1 MPTDITD
8 AAAAPGAEALARLA
22 AFAAALTFDD
32 LPEAVVGKTTI
43 HLLDTLGAALAGTR
57 SREFALVAS
66 TVTPHPAG
74 PARLW
79 GLGSAVSAR
88 EAALVNGVAAHV
100 FELDDT
106 GGCDHSGAV
115 VVPAVIAA
123 VGGVGGRA
131 VSGRDLL
138 VAIVV
143 GYEVGRRLLEASG
156 GYDRHN
162 GAGWHSTGTCGA
174 VAAAAA
180 VSRLWGLDAAATA
193 HAITIATSFSS
204 GLWAFIHDGAQ
215 TKKIHA
221 GRAAEGGVLAA
232 ELARAGMT
240 GPSRVFDEVWGG
252 FFRSFD
258 HAEGDPT
265 RFTADLGH
273 VYKIMRVSLKPYA
286 ACRGTHSAID
296 AVGDVLAETGRQGT
310 GIVRIGVRASPFL
323 ADMCGKPDVEPLAA
337 AQMSLPLAIALRVV
351 HGEAGLSSYAEEKR
365 RAPRVAALLARID
378 LVTDAGL
385 APLDEPVLDIRF
397 SDGTAI
403 ERMVPRA
410 TGSPERPM
418 TAAAVTAK
426 FTELAGMALPEAA
439 VAQVAGLAA
448 ALPALDDV
456 APLCALLAAG
466 GGPAEPFR

>member
-1 MPTDITD
+1 MTSHPT
-8 AAAAPGAEALARLA
+8 AAPPTAGADALARLA
-22 AFAAALTFDD
+22 AFTAALRFAD
-32 LPEAVVGKTTI
+32 LPAAVVDKARVHI
-43 HLLDTLGAALAGTR
+43 LDTLGAALAGTR
-57 SREFALVAS
+57 SHEFALVAGMLGS
-66 TVTPHPAG
+66 SSGG

-79 GLGSAVSAR
+79 ALGSAASAR
-88 EAALVNGVAAHV
+88 DAALVNGVAAHV

-123 VGGVGGRA
+123 AEGRP
-131 VSGRDLL
+131 VPGEELL
-138 VAIVV
+138 VAVVV
-143 GYEVGRRLLEASG
+143 GYEVGRRLLEAAG

-180 VSRLWGLDAAATA
+180 VARLWRLDAAATA

-221 GRAAEGGVLAA
+221 GRAAEGGLLAA

-240 GPSRVFDEVWGG
+240 GPSRVFDDVWGG
-252 FFRSFD
+252 FFRSFG
-258 HAEGDPT
+258 HADGDPA
-265 RFTADLGH
+265 RFTEDLGQVH
-273 VYKIMRVSLKPYA
+273 RIMRVSLKPYA

-296 AVGDVLAETGRQGT
+296 AIGDLLAETGRPGT
-310 GIVRIGVRASPFL
+310 EIERIDVRASQFL
-323 ADMCGKPDVEPLAA
+323 IGMCGRPDIEPLAA
-337 AQMSLPLAIALRVV
+337 AQMSLPLAIALRAV
-351 HGEAGLSSYAEEKR
+351 HGEAGLSSYAGPKR
-365 RAPRVAALLARID
+365 RDPRVRDLLARIVVEAD
-378 LVTDAGL
+378 PAM
-385 APLDEPVLDIRF
+385 AALDEPVVDLRF
-397 SDGTAI
+397 SDGTRV

-418 TAAAVTAK
+418 TSAAVQAK
-426 FTELAGMALPEAA
+426 FAELAGMALPAESVAA
-439 VAQVAGLAA
+439 LAGLVA
-448 ALPALDDV
+448 ALPTLEDV

-466 GGPAEPFR
+466 RPTAEPFR

>member
-1 MPTDITD
+1 MSTDTI
-8 AAAAPGAEALARLA
+8 AAPPSPGAQALADLA
-22 AFAAALTFDD
+22 RFTAALRYED
-32 LPEAVVGKTTI
+32 LPETVVAKAQV
-43 HLLDTLGAALAGTR
+43 HLLDTFGAALAGTR
-57 SREFALVAS
+57 SREFALVAGTIDPRS
-66 TVTPHPAG
+66 SGVAH
-74 PARLW
+74 LW
-79 GLGSAVSAR
+79 GCGRAVSAR

-115 VVPAVIAA
+115 VVPAVFAA
-123 VGGVGGRA
+123 AAGRV

-180 VSRLWGLDAAATA
+180 VARLWGLDAAATA

-258 HAEGDPT
+258 HAEGDVS
-265 RFTADLGH
+265 RFTADLGSVH
-273 VYKIMRVSLKPYA
+273 KIMRVSLKPYA

-296 AVGDVLAETGRQGT
+296 AVGDVLAESGRSGAD
-310 GIVRIGVRASPFL
+310 IVRIDVRASPFL
-323 ADMCGKPDVEPLAA
+323 ADMCGKADVEPLAA
-337 AQMSLPLAIALRVV
+337 AQMSLPLAVALRIV
-351 HGEAGLSSYAEEKR
+351 HGA
-365 RAPRVAALLARID
+365 
-378 LVTDAGL
+378 AGL
-385 APLDEPVLDIRF
+385 ASYAQERRHDPRVLAFLDEIAVAVDAEQAALDEPIVEVHF
-397 SDGTAI
+397 SDGASSA
-403 ERMVPRA
+403 RRVPRA

-418 TAAAVTAK
+418 TAEAIRAK
-426 FTELAGMALPEAA
+426 FAELAGMALPAA
-439 VAQVAGLAA
+439 DVADVARLVD
-448 ALPALDDV
+448 ALPSLADV
-456 APLCALLAAG
+456 APLAARLAAG
-466 GGPAEPFR
+466 SPPAEPFR